1 MSLLIRWQE
10 VAEGLSGELAEFL
23 FNVTPLSTPG
33 GHAALL
39 SSIRTP
45 CLPKEVDTWM
55 TGGRTVIQS
64 HGFRKLPLEIFD
76 MVMDQLQWM
85 ELFVL
90 ALTCK
95 DILSALRSRLLT
107 VLKELHAPWRNCPL
121 ILLGRNTAQHNG
133 LPTSI
138 HLTSHQRAKIMN
150 GAIRRYGEHTDSYTY
165 ALGRTDPLY
174 HLRRHIPKG
183 LRDAGRSGRGSWR
196 STSTSTI
203 GDCQRFCVLWGSGAP
218 VCYPD
223 GTPVLCNVSKAEYVR
238 ADGLT
243 APDVTLAHAL
253 LVRIAWSTDTST
265 GFPCADG
272 VAQAL
277 TSGPWAGDKVSVD
290 TMETLPTLPLGR
302 REEGWVDVTSEV
314 NWLLWNLW
322 TASHQQD
329 HGA

>member
-1 MSLLIRWQE
+1 
-10 VAEGLSGELAEFL
+10 
-23 FNVTPLSTPG
+23 
-33 GHAALL
+33 
-39 SSIRTP
+39 
-45 CLPKEVDTWM
+45 M
-55 TGGRTVIQS
+55 TVGRTVIQR
-64 HGFRKLPLEIFD
+64 HGLWKLPLEIFD

-95 DILSALRSRLLT
+95 DMLSALRCRQLA
-107 VLKELHAPWRNCPL
+107 VLKGLHAPWRNCRL
-121 ILLGRNTAQHNG
+121 ILLGRNTTERDS
-133 LPTSI
+133 LPASL
-138 HLTSHQRAKIMN
+138 HLPDYQRAKIVN
-150 GAIRRYGEHTDSYTY
+150 GAIGRYH

-174 HLRRHIPKG
+174 HLRRHIPQG

-196 STSTSTI
+196 PTSTSTMS
-203 GDCQRFCVLWGSGAP
+203 DCQRFCVLWGSGAP

-223 GTPVLCNVSKAEYVR
+223 GLPVLCNVSKAEYVR

-243 APDVTLAHAL
+243 APDVTLVHAL

-277 TSGPWAGDKVSVD
+277 ASGPWAGDKVSVD
-290 TMETLPTLPLGR
+290 TMETLPTLPVGR